1 MPFRWQGPPP
11 MMGGEGEL
19 TQLKIYHYRI
29 EEQQF
34 HQVSSKDSHD
44 RENSCAI
51 MKSFL
56 VFFSA
61 CIMID
66 FQVSMCILNQ
76 LSSWARHVTI

>member
-19 TQLKIYHYRI
+19 IQLKIYHYRK

-34 HQVSSKDSHD
+34 HQISSKDRHD
-44 RENSCAI
+44 RENSCA
-51 MKSFL
+51 KKEFF

-61 CIMID
+61 CIMMYIHPRQPHD
-66 FQVSMCILNQ
+66 RSTTLGKKQNKCV
-76 LSSWARHVTI
+76 